1 MCETLPTMP
10 EERRN
15 EPTLV
20 ERVARARR
28 AREKAAERVA
38 RRYANIKPDERR
50 WRVRDE
56 LDLGSER
63 PHVR

>member
-1 MCETLPTMP
+1 MSETLPIMP
-10 EERRN
+10 EERSN
-15 EPTLV
+15 EPTLA

-28 AREKAAERVA
+28 AREEAAERVA
-38 RRYANIKPDERR
+38 RRYAKVKPDERR

-63 PHVR
+63 LHVR

>member
-1 MCETLPTMP
+1 MPETLPITP
-10 EERRN
+10 EDRRN
-15 EPTLV
+15 ESTLA

-28 AREKAAERVA
+28 AREAAAERVA
-38 RRYANIKPDERR
+38 RRYAKVKPDERR

-63 PHVR
+63 LHVR